1 MKTNYQMMNELNNEY
16 TPKQRGIV
24 SMSEI
29 YKINEA
35 LELDKRDVLDLR
47 NLRDFAVY
55 YWSTIINALMEVK
68 DTENALA
75 IMDKQSAI
83 LTVIDQKIAN
93 KGGEI

>member
-1 MKTNYQMMNELNNEY
+1 MRTNYQMMNELNNEY

>member
-1 MKTNYQMMNELNNEY
+1 MKTNYQMMNELNSEY

-29 YKINEA
+29 YKINET

-68 DTENALA
+68 DTDTALA

-83 LTVIDQKIAN
+83 LTVIDEKIAN
-93 KGGEI
+93 KGGEL